1 MDQCTSHEENS
12 PGSRDPAND
21 ASRISPR
28 EVPDFF
34 DGRQCTPMREARKTP
49 RRRRHCGRFLQCR
62 RTFTTTNSPFCAHPS
77 SRARGSEL
85 PKGVA
90 GMSSTHKSAAKPAE
104 TSSAGS
110 RESRHPLRAGDRR
123 KSQDVCHLP
132 MCMADGA
139 PPEISTRGGRAV
151 FALLS
156 CLSLHSIRQSPTAAA
171 VGQH

>member
-34 DGRQCTPMREARKTP
+34 VGRQCTPMRGARTTP
-49 RRRRHCGRFLQCR
+49 RRRRRCGRFLQCR

-90 GMSSTHKSAAKPAE
+90 GMSSTHKSAVEPAE

-110 RESRHPLRAGDRR
+110 RESRDSRHPLRTEDER
-123 KSQDVCHLP
+123 KSQVVCHLP
-132 MCMADGA
+132 MADGA
-139 PPEISTRGGRAV
+139 PPEISTRGGR
-151 FALLS
+151 F
-156 CLSLHSIRQSPTAAA
+156 LHW
-171 VGQH
+171 